1 MALPKPLVVA
11 SAATLLLALIIGSL
25 FVGVGQVSPSTLFR
39 DPAAREIFLLSRI
52 PRTLALLLAGSAMS
66 VAGLIMQMLTQNR
79 FVEPSIAGTTQSASL
94 GLLLVMIVAPGTPLV
109 LKMGIATLFALGGTA
124 LFMLLLGRMRM
135 KSPLMVPLTGIM
147 LGAVFGAV
155 TTFLAMEYDLL
166 QSLAGWESGDFSGMM
181 QGRYEL
187 LWIVGALSVL
197 AGLIADRFTVAGL
210 GGDFSTNVGL
220 NYRRIMLTGM
230 AIIAVVCG
238 VVVVVVGVLPFLGL
252 IIPNVVSLALGDNLR
267 RTLPWVSLGGGAL
280 VVLCDTLGRLIS
292 YPFEIPASVILGVIG
307 AGVFLLLIMRTDSHG
322 H

>member
-1 MALPKPLVVA
+1 MALPKPLVVS

-94 GLLLVMIVAPGTPLV
+94 GLLLVMIVAPGAPLV

-166 QSLAGWESGDFSGMM
+166 QSLAGWESGDFSGVM

-210 GGDFSTNVGL
+210 GVDFSTNVGL

-230 AIIAVVCG
+230 AIIAVVSG

-252 IIPNVVSLALGDNLR
+252 IVPNVVSLALGDNLR

>member
-1 MALPKPLVVA
+1 MTLAKPLTVFAGLTV
-11 SAATLLLALIIGSL
+11 LLGLIAVSL
-25 FVGVGQVSPSTLFR
+25 FVGVGQVSPTTLFS
-39 DPAAREIFLLSRI
+39 DPAAREIFLLSRV

-79 FVEPSIAGTTQSASL
+79 FVEPTIAGTTQSASL
-94 GLLLVMIVAPGTPLV
+94 GLLLVMIVAPDAPLSV
-109 LKMGIATLFALGGTA
+109 KMGIATLFALGGTA

-155 TTFLAMEYDLL
+155 TTFLAMEFDLL
-166 QSLAGWESGDFSGMM
+166 QSLAGWESGDFSGVM

-187 LWIVGALSVL
+187 LWIVGVLTVL
-197 AGLIADRFTVAGL
+197 ASLIADRFTVAGL
-210 GGDFSTNVGL
+210 GVDVSTNVGL
-220 NYRRIMLTGM
+220 NYRRVMLTGM
-230 AIIAVVCG
+230 ALIAVVSG

-252 IIPNVVSLALGDNLR
+252 IVPNVASIALGDNLR

-307 AGVFLLLIMRTDSHG
+307 AGVFLLLIMRSDRHAR
-322 H
+322 

>member
-1 MALPKPLVVA
+1 MTLAKPLTVFAGLAV
-11 SAATLLLALIIGSL
+11 LLGLTAVSL
-25 FVGVGQVSPSTLFR
+25 FVGVGQVSPTTLFS
-39 DPAAREIFLLSRI
+39 DPAAREIFLLSRV

-79 FVEPSIAGTTQSASL
+79 FVEPTIAGTTQSASL
-94 GLLLVMIVAPGTPLV
+94 GLLLVMIVAPDAPLSV
-109 LKMGIATLFALGGTA
+109 KMGIATLFALGGTA

-155 TTFLAMEYDLL
+155 TTFLAMEFDLL
-166 QSLAGWESGDFSGMM
+166 QSLAGWESGDFSGVM

-187 LWIVGALSVL
+187 LWIVGVLTVL
-197 AGLIADRFTVAGL
+197 ASLIADRFTVAGL
-210 GGDFSTNVGL
+210 GVDVSTNVGL
-220 NYRRIMLTGM
+220 NYRRVMLTGM
-230 AIIAVVCG
+230 ALIAVVSG

-252 IIPNVVSLALGDNLR
+252 IVPNVASIALGDNLR

-280 VVLCDTLGRLIS
+280 VVCDTLGRLIS

-307 AGVFLLLIMRTDSHG
+307 AGVFLLLIMRSDRHAR
-322 H
+322 